1 MKKVINITA
10 AKHNLLKIIT
20 ELEGEVIITRDC
32 QPVAVLSP
40 LPQNGAREK
49 PALIVLAARQCEPP
63 TRKNSLA
70 AINAS
75 AGLFG
80 KMVVVYSRE
89 TASYLPEFNH
99 HNLLAIETA
108 KEQHPIVTSLKAG
121 ISCLDGN
128 DTFFM
133 FSFINKPVNPEIF
146 QRLTAAIGEAERNKK
161 GIIIP
166 VAGGKPSHPLIFSN
180 RYKANIIKI
189 RKELGIPHIIKR
201 HQKDVLYVDIGMS
214 Q

>member
-1 MKKVINITA
+1 MKKVINITS

-20 ELEGEVIITRDC
+20 ELEGEVIITRDYR
-32 QPVAVLSP
+32 PVAVLSP
-40 LPQNGAREK
+40 LPGNAVHKK

-63 TRKNSLA
+63 TMKYSLS

-89 TASYLPEFNH
+89 TASYLGGFSH

-108 KEQHPIVTSLKAG
+108 KKQHPIVTSLKAG
-121 ISCLDGN
+121 ISCLDEN
-128 DTFFM
+128 DAFFM
-133 FSFINKPVNPEIF
+133 FSFINKPVRTEIF
-146 QRLTAAIGEAERNKK
+146 RRLTAAIGKAEDNKK

-166 VAGGKPSHPLIFSN
+166 VSGGKPAHPLIFST

-201 HQKDVLYVDIGMS
+201 HQDDVFYVDIGT
-214 Q
+214 